1 MIPFAYDGVF
11 SIYYEIRGYSQFLS
25 CSFLV
30 KLYSIRIEKGKGVS
44 SMNQQKIGIFI
55 SSCRKQKNLTQAQL
69 AEILGV
75 SDKSISRWENGK
87 TMPDIS
93 LYESLCKALDIHIS
107 ELLYAEKMMDDE
119 KTKQGEKL
127 ALSIFKTKS
136 QLETF
141 EIFTEILIIIGIII
155 TITLTKMLA
164 VTPSQIL
171 ITIICGGFVWGFGLI
186 LRVKIR
192 QAIIVLGNQ

>member
-1 MIPFAYDGVF
+1 
-11 SIYYEIRGYSQFLS
+11 
-25 CSFLV
+25 
-30 KLYSIRIEKGKGVS
+30 
-44 SMNQQKIGIFI
+44 MNQQKIGMFI
-55 SSCRKQKNLTQAQL
+55 SCCRKEKNLTQAQL

-93 LYESLCKALDIHIS
+93 LYEPLCKSLDIQIS
-107 ELLYAEKMMDDE
+107 ELFYAKKMTDGE
-119 KTKQGEKL
+119 KTKYGEQS

-141 EIFTEILIIIGIII
+141 EIFTEILILIGIII
-155 TITLTKMLA
+155 TVTLTKMLA
-164 VTPSQIL
+164 DTAIQMM
-171 ITIICGGFVWGFGLI
+171 ITIICGCFVWGFGLM

-192 QAIIVLGNQ
+192 KVIMALENQ